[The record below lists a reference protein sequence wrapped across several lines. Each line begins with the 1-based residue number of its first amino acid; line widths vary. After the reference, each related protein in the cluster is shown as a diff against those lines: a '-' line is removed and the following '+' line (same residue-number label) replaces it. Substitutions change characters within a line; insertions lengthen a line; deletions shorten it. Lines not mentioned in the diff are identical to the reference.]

1 MLPPNTTAFLQPQ
14 DAGVIQAFKSKIT
27 ALRAQ
32 HLVDKFDAL
41 LETADE
47 SNKENFASLVNK
59 LHEVSLLQA
68 LGWAKEAWHCVS
80 RDTIINCWRHT
91 GIIDEDIYELID
103 SMRNM

>member
-59 LHEVSLLQA
+59 LHE
-68 LGWAKEAWHCVS
+68 
-80 RDTIINCWRHT
+80 
-91 GIIDEDIYELID
+91 
-103 SMRNM
+103 

>member
-14 DAGVIQAFKSKIT
+14 DAGVIQAFKSNIT

-59 LHEVSLLQA
+59 LHE
-68 LGWAKEAWHCVS
+68 
-80 RDTIINCWRHT
+80 
-91 GIIDEDIYELID
+91 
-103 SMRNM
+103 